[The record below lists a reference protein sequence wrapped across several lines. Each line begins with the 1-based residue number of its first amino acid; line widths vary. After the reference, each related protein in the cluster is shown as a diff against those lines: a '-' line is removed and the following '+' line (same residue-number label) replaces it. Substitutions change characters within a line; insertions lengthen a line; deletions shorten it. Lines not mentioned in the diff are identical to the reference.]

1 VVEAS
6 TDDGPSLFGRSPE
19 AALLI
24 GVGLGLVLTA
34 LSLLVATNWKGW
46 ADRYTDVVCA
56 FVPRRKYKY
65 SAEEQDRRDVVST
78 RVMFAVIALFG
89 VILVYGGI
97 TALF

>member
-6 TDDGPSLFGRSPE
+6 TDDGPSPFGRSPE

-56 FVPRRKYKY
+56 FVPPSEVQVLSRGAR
-65 SAEEQDRRDVVST
+65 SPGRCEH
-78 RVMFAVIALFG
+78 VMFAVIALFG
-89 VILVYGGI
+89 VVLVYGGI